1 MWDAL
6 VSWMK
11 SDLGLLVGL
20 SATVL
25 GFVVGAIALVLTFLI
40 YRWTNTDDADRHAEL
55 LDALQ
60 TMGATVRDLGTRT
73 QQPLPT
79 ADLTRLSSAERS
91 ALQGMLQADEVVVRV
106 ERSGT
111 GKGNHPWQAVTSA
124 GRVLQVYTGGR
135 RGGVHTNVLG

>member
-40 YRWTNTDDADRHAEL
+40 YRWTNKDDAD
-55 LDALQ
+55 
-60 TMGATVRDLGTRT
+60 
-73 QQPLPT
+73 
-79 ADLTRLSSAERS
+79 
-91 ALQGMLQADEVVVRV
+91 
-106 ERSGT
+106 
-111 GKGNHPWQAVTSA
+111 
-124 GRVLQVYTGGR
+124 
-135 RGGVHTNVLG
+135 